1 MFPWKLVST
10 TIRGPK
16 EVSVETSWHP
26 TIHGPKEA
34 SVEHF
39 GARVRLVMMQTQSW
53 HPLYAPRSSRRRAM
67 NRFASAGETSRRCR
81 FFARPQC
88 CHSGRVMTHIV
99 DILEAWLDE

>member
-1 MFPWKLVST
+1 METSWHHHPW
-10 TIRGPK
+10 PK

-39 GARVRLVMMQTQSW
+39 GARVCLVMMQTQSW
-53 HPLYAPRSSRRRAM
+53 HPLNAPHSSRWRAM
-67 NRFASAGETSRRCR
+67 DRFASAAEPSRLCR
-81 FFARPQC
+81 FFARPQSR
-88 CHSGRVMTHIV
+88 HSGRVASHIV